1 MKLEYKKVT
10 TLDGSDT
17 LFSYRFNE
25 HYHSTKDGA
34 LVESLNKYVI
44 PSIYYQSDKKSLKI
58 LDICFGLGYNT
69 LATIYYIQKEKLN
82 INLEIYSP
90 EFDINLIQSLSS
102 FNYPKEFD
110 NLKNI
115 INLLS
120 QNYEYIDN
128 NIKIKILV
136 GDARVS
142 IPKLNIKFDI
152 IYQDAF
158 SPQNNPLLWTFE
170 HFRDIKDII
179 ADDGVLTTYSTASST
194 RIALYNN
201 GFNIFLYNKAP
212 KTRTST
218 IASLQMLDN
227 IEWVNMPHKIE
238 VNNPKPIRDREFQGD
253 NLCKIV

>member
-17 LFSYRFNE
+17 LFSYKFNE

-44 PSIYYQSDKKSLKI
+44 PSIYYQSYKKHIKI

-69 LATIYYIQKEKLN
+69 LATIHYIQREKLD
-82 INLEIYSP
+82 IKLEIYSP
-90 EFDINLIQSLSS
+90 EFDIKLINSLKD

-110 NLKNI
+110 NLKHI
-115 INLLS
+115 IDSLS
-120 QNYEYIDN
+120 RNYEYIDD
-128 NIKIKILV
+128 NIKIKILI

-142 IPKLNIKFDI
+142 IPKFKIKFDI

-170 HFRDIKDII
+170 HFSDIRDII

-201 GFNIFLYNKAP
+201 GFNLFLYDKAP
-212 KTRTST
+212 KTRAST
-218 IASLQMLDN
+218 IASLKMLDN
-227 IEWVNMPHKIE
+227 IKWVNMPHKIE
-238 VNNPKPIRDREFQGD
+238 INNPKPIRDIEF
-253 NLCKIV
+253 I